1 MHNGVDIKNPYGAP
15 IYAIYGGEATI
26 HKQINKKTGKLDG
39 AGYYTTIISKVNG
52 KKIRMIYFHLQEK
65 NRIKGN
71 VKAGDIIGYQGDS
84 GNLKNAIKQGHTV
97 SHVHI
102 KTQVNDAND
111 DPLNHIKT
119 KIDPKTG
126 RVINPCNN

>member
-1 MHNGVDIKNPYGAP
+1 MRTLHINPPLARGFLSCQRIIKKGTRHSLAP
-15 IYAIYGGEATI
+15 A
-26 HKQINKKTGKLDG
+26 
-39 AGYYTTIISKVNG
+39 
-52 KKIRMIYFHLQEK
+52 
-65 NRIKGN
+65 
-71 VKAGDIIGYQGDS
+71 GDS
-84 GNLKNAIKQGHTV
+84 GNLKNAIGQGHTV

-102 KTQVNDAND
+102 KTQVNGAND